1 MTPEMLQSSKS
12 KSKHP
17 DVLQSSKSKSKLP
30 AVLQLSKSK
39 MKINPDNS
47 HEIYEED
54 EYK

>member
-1 MTPEMLQSSKS
+1 MTPKILQSSKS

-30 AVLQLSKSK
+30 AVLQFSKSK
-39 MKINPDNS
+39 MKINPNNS

-54 EYK
+54 E